1 MRDWSGKIRLGLKWD
16 LNARPRLAGLDIL
29 PEKEVAVQH
38 SKGAPRAPFR
48 IADPTCD
55 ASAAFFNFNR
65 AAAMAPKLSQTQVAR
80 PSQAQLADKARELK
94 LQVPEGAGFGGAR
107 CGGACD
113 AWW

>member
-38 SKGAPRAPFR
+38 SKGAPRAPSR

-55 ASAAFFNFNR
+55 AAAFCNFKR
-65 AAAMAPKLSQTQVAR
+65 AAMAPKLAMDPGGPTEPSSARQTRRA
-80 PSQAQLADKARELK
+80 K
-94 LQVPEGAGFGGAR
+94 LQVPEGALDLEVRGVARAMGGDQA
-107 CGGACD
+107 
-113 AWW
+113 